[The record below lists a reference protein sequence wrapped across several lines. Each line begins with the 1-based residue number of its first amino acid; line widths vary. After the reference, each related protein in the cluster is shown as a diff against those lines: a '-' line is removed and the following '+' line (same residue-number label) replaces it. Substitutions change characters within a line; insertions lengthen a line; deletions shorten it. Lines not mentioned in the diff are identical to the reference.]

1 MLPIASEIASRLTRD
16 QAQSALPNAP
26 VLPDEP
32 HGPSARERRRI
43 KIASALHRLADRL
56 EPGPR
61 RAVRRASWTAD

>member
-56 EPGPR
+56 EPAPR